1 MAPVLQEFPPWASV
15 EVCWSQRRQRSQSFH
30 SASGT
35 KRNATA
41 DKEKG
46 NGFSMWDKS
55 VVWPHKPKTES
66 NKCRNVTIKC
76 CWGYKIGKL
85 VKFFSR
91 VHRVNQASQQPASDS
106 ISTSNQRVRRE
117 VTAAD
122 TDIIAVWASQR
133 GARVAST
140 TQAVLAGMRRP
151 EGSHTP
157 TRSRRGSV
165 CVSWSKASDS
175 CHAGS
180 WLHPCTRWHND
191 AAEDLLNKLECGEG
205 ESQLLQS

>member
-76 CWGYKIGKL
+76 CWGYKIGEL

-122 TDIIAVWASQR
+122 TDIIAVWASQCEHLSEERGLLAQRRPSWLACGGRRDHTHLLAVAVDPSAWADQRHLTPATR
-133 GARVAST
+133 GADCIHALGDT
-140 TQAVLAGMRRP
+140 T
-151 EGSHTP
+151 
-157 TRSRRGSV
+157 TRL
-165 CVSWSKASDS
+165 KIF
-175 CHAGS
+175 
-180 WLHPCTRWHND
+180 
-191 AAEDLLNKLECGEG
+191 
-205 ESQLLQS
+205 